1 MSGSPTA
8 RLRLIG
14 LLFWLAG
21 GTVITFGWMGMAEI
35 AYVDGQM
42 PYLVS
47 GGAAG
52 LALILVGSTLV
63 LYAAVLDNA
72 ERGARRTAELF
83 KSALEDMEEA
93 DRAEWSED
101 HGDAA
106 PELVPVSQSETT
118 KRSEETT

>member
-52 LALILVGSTLV
+52 LALVLVGSTLI
-63 LYAAVLDNA
+63 LYAAVLDSA

-83 KSALEDMEEA
+83 KSALEDMEES
-93 DRAEWSED
+93 DRELPGDGRDSSPEEAEERPEM
-101 HGDAA
+101 AA
-106 PELVPVSQSETT
+106 AGHDP
-118 KRSEETT
+118 K

>member
-8 RLRLIG
+8 RLRLVG

-21 GTVITFGWMGMAEI
+21 GTVLTFGWMGMAEI

-47 GGAAG
+47 GAAAG
-52 LALILVGSTLV
+52 LALVLVGSTLI
-63 LYAAVLDNA
+63 LYAAVLDSA

-83 KSALEDMEEA
+83 KSALEDLEES
-93 DRAEWSED
+93 DRIEWSED
-101 HGDAA
+101 GRDSSPDEADEQREMAA
-106 PELVPVSQSETT
+106 AGHEP
-118 KRSEETT
+118 K